1 MREIR
6 VTSFSELH
14 ERLFDD
20 CWDAS
25 LRRFRSRFAFRG
37 VARASRHELVASLTR
52 LGAKLG
58 QLEGPML
65 RTFRKYA
72 RQLADV
78 DDSVWS
84 WLAVAQHHGF
94 PTRMLDW
101 SFSPYVALHF
111 AMSDVSTFDEDSA
124 VWAV

>member
-6 VTSFSELH
+6 VTSFAELH

-20 CWDAS
+20 CWDPA

-37 VARASRHELVASLTR
+37 AAGQDGELVPSFAR
-52 LGAKLG
+52 LGAKREE
-58 QLEGPML
+58 LEGPML

-72 RQLADV
+72 RRLADV

-101 SFSPYVALHF
+101 
-111 AMSDVSTFDEDSA
+111 
-124 VWAV
+124 